1 MFFKSSI
8 ITMKDDIWD
17 FFDLNEKEIPFVEAS
32 NRVDYY
38 NLIPANTP
46 VADREYMA
54 IFFRAD
60 SENRIYKLEGYDI
73 LTFLGDIGG
82 LFDIIIV
89 LGMGITSL
97 FAG

>member
-8 ITMKDDIWD
+8 INMKDNIWD
-17 FFDLNEKEIPFVEAS
+17 FFDMYEKEIPFVEAS
-32 NRVDYY
+32 SKVDYY
-38 NLIPANTP
+38 NLMPADTP
-46 VADREYMA
+46 VARREYMA

-89 LGMGITSL
+89 IGMGITSL